1 MSSKLIAEL
10 SLIGA
15 LLLGALTVIF
25 PAVFFFALITET
37 TGNSILGLEIGL
49 GLFVVSFA
57 VYFVVLFLVGWIF
70 SKIPRRVAYVLIAL
84 LLVVGILFLQP
95 EIDFVA
101 LFGLIFVFLAGGR
114 TLPAL
119 GVKK

>member
-25 PAVFFFALITET
+25 PAAFSFALITET

-95 EIDFVA
+95 EIDVVG
-101 LFGLIFVFLAGGR
+101 LFGLIFVFLAGSK

>member
-25 PAVFFFALITET
+25 PAAFFFALITET

-95 EIDFVA
+95 EIDVVA